1 MFNYEKA
8 FSRNIGSVTEQEQ
21 QILRGKKVAIAGGVG
36 VGGDG
41 GHLLTL
47 ARIGVE
53 NFTSLILIT
62 LKYITSIAN
71 QVLLCQR

>member
-21 QILRGKKVAIAGGVG
+21 QILRGKKVATAGGVG
-36 VGGDG
+36 VDG

-47 ARIGVE
+47 ARLGVE